1 MDEPA
6 TTGTLGRKLPILITV
21 LIVIVAAWS
30 GGWFWLR
37 AEADKRMD
45 AEIAKL
51 ATRGLTVTCANR
63 TIGGWPFRLDIDC
76 DDAGIAQVDQLTS
89 VKLKH
94 LRLTALIYN
103 PTLVVAEMEGPLV
116 ATGPRGELVNASW
129 SLLHTSVGL
138 ALTPTIKPDR
148 LAIAGDAITLSI
160 AKPGGQELRLATKHA
175 ELHARPAPDAT
186 AGSLDADVALSLA
199 ETTVTN
205 GDKTLGPEKVDWSAA
220 VTARHLPQASG
231 PDGFLRNWATNQAHL
246 DIRSAKMG
254 LGGFTLEGK
263 GGLDILFEGLIDG
276 RVKLTATNLAALMG
290 SGQTGKG
297 RAELIGLATAFTIFG
312 KSAGPDAPAGSR
324 TLDVVVDHS
333 QIKVGPT
340 AVGRLPPLF

>member
-1 MDEPA
+1 MAEPA
-6 TTGTLGRKLPILITV
+6 TSGTLGRKLPILIAV
-21 LIVIVAAWS
+21 LVVIVAAWT
-30 GGWFWLR
+30 GGWFWLKG
-37 AEADKRMD
+37 EAGRRMD

-51 ATRGLTVTCANR
+51 AARGITITCANR
-63 TIGGWPFRLDIDC
+63 TIEGWPFRLDIDC

-103 PTLVVAEMEGPLV
+103 PTLVIAEMDGPLV
-116 ATGPRGELVNASW
+116 AAGPRGELVNASW
-129 SLLHTSVGL
+129 SLLHASLGL
-138 ALTPTIKPDR
+138 SLTPTIKPDR
-148 LAIAGDAITLSI
+148 LAVAGDAITASF
-160 AKPGGQELRLATKHA
+160 AKPGGQDMRLTTKHA
-175 ELHARPAPDAT
+175 EIHARPAPDAT
-186 AGSLDADVALSLA
+186 AGSIDADLALSLA
-199 ETTVTN
+199 ETTFTN
-205 GDKTLGPEKVDWSAA
+205 GDKTLGPEKVDWSMAA
-220 VTARHLPQASG
+220 TARHLPQAPG
-231 PDGFLRNWATNQAHL
+231 PDGFMRTWASNQAHL

-263 GGLDILFEGLIDG
+263 GGLDVLFEGLVDG
-276 RVKLTATNLAALMG
+276 RIKLTATNLAALMG

>member
-6 TTGTLGRKLPILITV
+6 TTGSLGRKLPILITV
-21 LIVIVAAWS
+21 LIVIVVAWT
-30 GGWFWLR
+30 GGWFWLKN
-37 AEADKRMD
+37 EAGRRMD

-51 ATRGLTVTCANR
+51 AARGLTVTCANR
-63 TIGGWPFRLDIDC
+63 SIGGWPFRLDIDC

-103 PTLVVAEMEGPLV
+103 PTLVIAEMDGPLV

-129 SLLHTSVGL
+129 SLLHASLGL
-138 ALTPTIKPDR
+138 SLTPAIKPDR
-148 LAIAGDAITLSI
+148 LAVAGDAITVSF
-160 AKPGGQELRLATKHA
+160 AKPGGQELKLVTKHA
-175 ELHARPAPDAT
+175 EVHARPAPDAT
-186 AGSLDADVALSLA
+186 SGSLDADVALNL
-199 ETTVTN
+199 TQTNVTN
-205 GDKTLGPEKVDWSAA
+205 GDKTLGPENVDWSMA
-220 VTARHLPQASG
+220 VTARHLPQAAG
-231 PDGFLRNWATNQAHL
+231 PDGFLRTWAANQAHL

-254 LGGFTLEGK
+254 LGGFSLEGR
-263 GGLDILFEGLIDG
+263 GGLDILFEGLLDG
-276 RVKLTATNLAALMG
+276 RIKLTATNLSALMSG
-290 SGQTGKG
+290 GQTGKG

-340 AVGRLPPLF
+340 AVGKLPPLF